1 MFNGFSLLSSC
12 FNSFRL
18 PSSCGPEDRREEG
31 GLTAAVAAVD
41 AVDRLGRRHV
51 GGHAVLSTSDV
62 FPATTF
68 GYIPIHMPERVTLG
82 SIPIVVII

>member
-41 AVDRLGRRHV
+41 AVDGLGRRHV
-51 GGHAVLSTSDV
+51 GGHAVLSTPDV
-62 FPATTF
+62 LPATT
-68 GYIPIHMPERVTLG
+68 IHMSERVTLG